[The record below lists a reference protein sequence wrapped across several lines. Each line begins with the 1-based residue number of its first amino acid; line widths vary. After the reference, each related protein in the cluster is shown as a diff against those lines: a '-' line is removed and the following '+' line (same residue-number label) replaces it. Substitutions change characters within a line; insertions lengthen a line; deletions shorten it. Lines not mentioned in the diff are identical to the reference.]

1 MEKKTLLSF
10 FKLKE
15 LIAIFWVNNMIVVF
29 DAILNKFFFK
39 IECILMLD
47 KTKICQNLS
56 LIFQFK

>member
-29 DAILNKFFFK
+29 DAILNKDRMHFNVR
-39 IECILMLD
+39 
-47 KTKICQNLS
+47 QNKNLPKS
-56 LIFQFK
+56 VFDIPI

>member
-29 DAILNKFFFK
+29 DAILNNFFLRSNA
-39 IECILMLD
+39 IR
-47 KTKICQNLS
+47 QNKNLPKS
-56 LIFQFK
+56 VFDIPI

>member
-29 DAILNKFFFK
+29 DAILNKFFFNFNVRRNK
-39 IECILMLD
+39 
-47 KTKICQNLS
+47 NLPKS
-56 LIFQFK
+56 VFDIPI